1 MKTTQSKA
9 EIYLMALES
18 LSAAD
23 KKKIIAHLLEDEELR
38 EDILDVALIQ
48 QRKGEPARPFNQFL
62 AEKEEAR

>member
-1 MKTTQSKA
+1 MRTTQSKA

-23 KKKIIAHLLEDEELR
+23 KKKIIARLLEDEELR

-48 QRKGEPARPFNQFL
+48 QRKGESARPFSQFL
-62 AEKEEAR
+62 AEKAR

>member
-1 MKTTQSKA
+1 MKTIQSKA
-9 EIYLMALES
+9 DIYLMALES

-23 KKKIIAHLLEDEELR
+23 KKKIIARLLEDEELR

-48 QRKGEPARPFNQFL
+48 QRQGESARPFRQFL